1 MSVFHWGVSLL
12 FWKKCFFHGWQR
24 PQVAWAEPTAAV
36 GIHTCPDGSHSV
48 GNTLFLLQVVWG
60 CVLTLA
66 TGYSHTEAPLM
77 LMVSHPAI
85 RHLGPLAESPALLG
99 PCWMEGPEGTC
110 GSLCGLQDPPRIPAF
125 LVLERPGPHQ
135 HVPWPRL
142 ASITFTGSSGAGVVQ
157 LRM

>member
-1 MSVFHWGVSLL
+1 MKFPCVPQLNKVPVSLIL
-12 FWKKCFFHGWQR
+12 DF
-24 PQVAWAEPTAAV
+24 
-36 GIHTCPDGSHSV
+36 SV
-48 GNTLFLLQVVWG
+48 TW
-60 CVLTLA
+60 
-66 TGYSHTEAPLM
+66 
-77 LMVSHPAI
+77 PAI
-85 RHLGPLAESPALLG
+85 PLAESPALLG

-142 ASITFTGSSGAGVVQ
+142 APITFTGSSGAGVVQ